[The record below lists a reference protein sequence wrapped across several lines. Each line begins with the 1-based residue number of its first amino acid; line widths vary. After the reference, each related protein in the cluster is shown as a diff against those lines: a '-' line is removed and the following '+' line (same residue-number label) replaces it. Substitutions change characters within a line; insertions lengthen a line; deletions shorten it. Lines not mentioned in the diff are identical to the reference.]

1 MSYLD
6 TIREKREQA
15 ESTKTQ
21 RQQFV
26 NSVVSQ
32 KSSSER
38 VSHEIAK
45 QSARS
50 RTSTQPVKVVNS
62 ELAKSEDIHELAACI
77 KSLGEVLKPEGIDWQ
92 PVETALN
99 GLSTQLSELPR
110 VFPDAPEPVEEVTV
124 KNLPDIEPTL
134 RQITEAVRN
143 LKLSP
148 VFDPKITVKPADV
161 KVTEKEV
168 DLKPVVQAVQ
178 ALKPVLESLRTV
190 TEQKDDL
197 QLLEAIQGTTKAI
210 NSLQFPVPNY
220 VLPYAQDGK
229 ATQVTLTSSG
239 AVPVDIQDAT
249 ITTVDDTVATST
261 DVSLA
266 SSASSA
272 QLIAANTSR
281 KGLLLNNTDANPV
294 YIYYG
299 TTASLTKFT
308 VRIPSNSY
316 WEMPQP
322 VYTGRI
328 DAIWSADGS
337 GSLIG
342 SEL

>member
-1 MSYLD
+1 MTYLD
-6 TIREKREQA
+6 TIREKRQQA
-15 ESTKTQ
+15 ETDQARRKELARSASAQKAGTTQ
-21 RQQFV
+21 
-26 NSVVSQ
+26 
-32 KSSSER
+32 
-38 VSHEIAK
+38 VSHEIAR

-50 RTSTQPVKVVNS
+50 RTNVQPVKLQNK
-62 ELAKSEDIHELAACI
+62 ELAKSDDIHELTECI
-77 KSLGEVLKPEGIDWQ
+77 KHLGEILKPEGIDWK

-99 GLSTQLSELPR
+99 GLAAQLSELPR
-110 VFPDAPEPVEEVTV
+110 SFPEIPKPISEVTV
-124 KNLPDIEPTL
+124 KNQPDLEPL
-134 RQITEAVRN
+134 LNKITEAVN
-143 LKLSP
+143 SLKLNP

-161 KVTEKEV
+161 KITEKEV
-168 DLKPVVQAVQ
+168 DFAPVVKAVQ
-178 ALKPVLESLRTV
+178 ALKPVLESLRSV
-190 TEQKDDL
+190 TEQKDDTE
-197 QLLEAIQGTTKAI
+197 LLNAIQGTTKAI

-220 VLPYAQDGK
+220 VLPYKQDGK
-229 ATQVTLTSSG
+229 ATQVILDADGNIPVSGTL
-239 AVPVDIQDAT
+239 
-249 ITTVDDTVATST
+249 TTVDDTVSTST

-272 QLIAANTSR
+272 QLVAANTSR

-299 TTASLTKFT
+299 TTATASKFS
-308 VRIPSNSY
+308 VRIPPNSY